1 MDNPG
6 LSVDLH
12 LNADRSGSGVD
23 RQVILRWMFILR
35 QVVAFGI
42 FIVALLSPE
51 VPDAWR
57 GTFASIPVVT
67 SVVVTAI
74 SISWTELRGEAVTP
88 PFLYAQFVH
97 DFLLLTEAVHLTGG
111 GGSQLSALY
120 ILWMSAAAL
129 LLPIG
134 SALLLAAL
142 ASALFVGDA
151 LVLSAGVVDA
161 TLLLQLAVFVAVAFG
176 TGAIATR
183 LQQAGAG
190 RERLQVE
197 LARMQRRAAG
207 ILANIRAGVLTVDGA
222 GRLTYANPAAAALL
236 GVPLAERAGEPVDDL
251 LERVAPEVRLALID
265 HAAPDA
271 TSLRTEARRPDGQVL
286 PIGVTTSVVRTE
298 TGELESVTAI
308 VQDIT
313 DAMRLDELRE
323 RTLRLQSI
331 AEIGASLAHEI
342 KNPLASI
349 QSAAEQVGR
358 AAPPAGDVRVLTD
371 LMVRE
376 SERLARL
383 LTEFLDFARV
393 PQARLGR
400 IDIRGAV
407 AGAVGLVETHPDR
420 PDGVRLEASLAEGPV
435 YAAADPDLVHRLTSN
450 LVLNAV
456 QASPPDGVVRVALGP
471 LRTAEL
477 PVGLR
482 FPVGAIA
489 LDIEDEGAG
498 IAAEVRERLFE
509 PFTTTK
515 PKGSGLGLAIVH
527 RAVEAL
533 GGTILVDS
541 GAAGTRFRVLLPSVS
556 EPTGGPS

>member
-1 MDNPG
+1 
-6 LSVDLH
+6 
-12 LNADRSGSGVD
+12 
-23 RQVILRWMFILR
+23 MFILR

-51 VPDAWR
+51 VPDGWR
-57 GTFASIPVVT
+57 GTLASIPVVT
-67 SVVVTAI
+67 SVVLTAI

-88 PFLYAQFVH
+88 GFLYAQFIH

-111 GGSQLSALY
+111 GASQLSALY

-134 SALLLAAL
+134 GSLLLAAL

-151 LVLSAGVVDA
+151 LLLSQGAIDA
-161 TLLLQLAVFVAVAFG
+161 TLVLQLLVFIAVAFG

-183 LQQAGAG
+183 LQVAGVG
-190 RERLQVE
+190 RARLEVE

-207 ILANIRAGVLTVDGA
+207 ILANVRAGVLTVDGA

-236 GVPLAERAGEPVDDL
+236 GVPLAERAGERVDDL
-251 LERVAPEVRLALID
+251 LAGVAPEVHLALID
-265 HAAPDA
+265 LEAPDA
-271 TSLRTEARRPDGQVL
+271 ASLRTEVRRPDGQVI
-286 PIGVTTSVVRTE
+286 PIGVTTSVLRGE
-298 TGELESVTAI
+298 QGELESVTAI
-308 VQDIT
+308 IQDIA
-313 DAMRLDELRE
+313 DAIRVEELRT
-323 RTLRLQSI
+323 RTLRLESV

-358 AAPPAGDVRVLTD
+358 AAPPAGDVRVLSD
-371 LMVRE
+371 LMIRE

-393 PQARLGR
+393 PQVRLGR
-400 IDIRGAV
+400 IDIRPAVEGAIAVV
-407 AGAVGLVETHPDR
+407 AAHPDR
-420 PDGVRLEASLAEGPV
+420 PAGVRLDVRLPPGPIYAEADA
-435 YAAADPDLVHRLTSN
+435 DLVHRLTSN

-456 QASPPDGVVRVALGP
+456 QASPPEGVVHVSLGP

-477 PVGLR
+477 PIGLR

-489 LDIEDEGAG
+489 LDVEDQGGG
-498 IAAEVRERLFE
+498 IPVEMRDRLFE

-515 PKGSGLGLAIVH
+515 AKGTGLGLAIVH
-527 RAVEAL
+527 RAVESL
-533 GGTILVDS
+533 GGTILVDRI
-541 GAAGTRFRVLLPSVS
+541 GAGSRFRVLLPTIAG
-556 EPTGGPS
+556 PLGGLP